1 MFFSLKCIG
10 RLCEK
15 QKRER
20 HRQRQRER
28 GREEKG
34 EEQPNLLSFH
44 RDIFLSANFS
54 HTNFIPVVTAKSRI
68 RTWSSLTVRWRKEE
82 KEEEKKRHGN
92 SLMSW
97 ESEKK
102 KHSVDS
108 QRLSLFALLKRCM
121 LKAYKFV
128 QARSFCEF
136 SLCCSCS
143 YSMISASTL
152 PALWFWRV
160 TEGNVSPSVFTTL
173 VSCQARSAQHY
184 KVNLTTRLWGNY
196 DNHLRKKLQTSHRR
210 SIAAAKSIL
219 VAILR

>member
-1 MFFSLKCIG
+1 M
-10 RLCEK
+10 K
-15 QKRER
+15 QPHSKVEEGGER
-20 HRQRQRER
+20 RRKKTTWQ
-28 GREEKG
+28 
-34 EEQPNLLSFH
+34 
-44 RDIFLSANFS
+44 FS
-54 HTNFIPVVTAKSRI
+54 HE
-68 RTWSSLTVRWRKEE
+68 LRK
-82 KEEEKKRHGN
+82 
-92 SLMSW
+92 W
-97 ESEKK
+97 KK

-184 KVNLTTRLWGNY
+184 KVNLTTRLWETTTTTWGKNCRLPT
-196 DNHLRKKLQTSHRR
+196 DVPFCGSKKYSGW
-210 SIAAAKSIL
+210 
-219 VAILR
+219 ILR